1 MFQARNLR
9 AAPAKPLTVG
19 QKCNHFLRGH
29 SKPTFRMKA
38 ITLSVIGASLLL
50 ILTNG
55 LPLLIG

>member
-1 MFQARNLR
+1 MFQVRNLR

-19 QKCNHFLRGH
+19 QKRNRFLWGH
-29 SKPTFRMKA
+29 SNPTFRMKA
-38 ITLSVIGASLLL
+38 ITLFVIGASLLL